1 MATRIDDDGVR
12 YLACDKCRY
21 SADKLYDFGDPCGEL
36 CYDCGIARILT
47 DNPELEVWDA
57 EYEIE
62 NHYEVIKEPEE
73 DWEL

>member
-12 YLACDKCRY
+12 YLACDHCNS
-21 SADKLYDFGDPCGEL
+21 SADKLYDFGGWVGEL

-62 NHYEVIKEPEE
+62 NHYETIKPEE
-73 DWEL
+73 EYEF